1 MHAYKILLTAISGIL
16 LVASCGN
23 SSRKVESLI
32 TQRDQAR
39 AQLKLTQDNYIQQNK
54 ELTAIMEELNVLSGK
69 TLSLQLNIEGE
80 HNPMSQAELIDESIK
95 VLKNKLDELEHANSS
110 ITALNGVIGSLRT
123 MVEKQETE
131 ISSLKL
137 QIQQYEEDIS
147 QMNEDIIR
155 KQSKIDSQQQEISDK
170 DKLFLSSTEK
180 RLQQLYNAGYE
191 LEKLADDDE
200 NILNLKG
207 KRNKL
212 SGMSYKASIYEK
224 SLLFY
229 QMAAKEG
236 HQPSQSRYSIVRNKI
251 AQMK

>member
-1 MHAYKILLTAISGIL
+1 
-16 LVASCGN
+16 
-23 SSRKVESLI
+23 
-32 TQRDQAR
+32 
-39 AQLKLTQDNYIQQNK
+39 
-54 ELTAIMEELNVLSGK
+54 MEELNVLSGK
-69 TLSLQLNIEGE
+69 TISLQLNIEDE
-80 HNPMSQAELIDESIK
+80 HNPMSQAELMDESIK

-110 ITALNGVIGSLRT
+110 ITALTGVIGSLRS
-123 MVEKQETE
+123 MVEKQET
-131 ISSLKL
+131 SLKL
-137 QIQQYEEDIS
+137 QIRQYEEDIS

>member
-1 MHAYKILLTAISGIL
+1 MHAYKIFLTAISGIL

-39 AQLKLTQDNYIQQNK
+39 AQLKQTQDNYIQQNK

-69 TLSLQLNIEGE
+69 TISLQLNIEDE
-80 HNPMSQAELIDESIK
+80 HNPMSQAELMDESIK
-95 VLKNKLDELEHANSS
+95 VLKNKLDELEHENSS
-110 ITALNGVIGSLRT
+110 ITALKGVIGNLRT

-131 ISSLKL
+131 ISSLKS
-137 QIQQYEEDIS
+137 QIRQYEEDIA
-147 QMNEDIIR
+147 QMNEDIFR
-155 KQSKIDSQQQEISDK
+155 KQTKIDSQQQEISDK
-170 DKLFLSSTEK
+170 DELFLSSTEK
-180 RLQQLYNAGYE
+180 RLQQLYNVGYE

-200 NILNLKG
+200 NILDLKG

-236 HQPSQSRYSIVRNKI
+236 HQPSQSRYGIVRNKI
-251 AQMK
+251 AKMK